1 MVRRVA
7 VVLVLAAAP
16 ACGSKGYDEKTCAQY
31 KDVFVKS
38 CTDACAKSLDREVCA
53 TKCAAALPKDKD
65 YAAKCVPSSSS
76 SSK

>member
-1 MVRRVA
+1 MGRRFF
-7 VVLVLAAAP
+7 VVLLLTA

-31 KDVFVKS
+31 KDVFVRS
-38 CTDACAKSLDREVCA
+38 CTETCAKSVDRETCA

-65 YAAKCVPSSSS
+65 YATKCAPSSSA